1 MLHSEKSIVKILLLC
16 TIVTLLAAP
25 LHIIPQY
32 TSSAASYSKS
42 GIVIPLFSYPGSN
55 IQEIA
60 QIARDY
66 PSVPIIAIVNPQS
79 GPGGSYS
86 STYANAIQEL
96 RSAGVTVIG
105 YVSTE
110 YASVSISSAETQVN
124 LYHSWYADINGI
136 FFDQMSNVHG
146 NEGYYSTLKSYVH
159 SNGMTIAMGNPGT
172 SVPSSFI
179 GTMDVI
185 CIHEDGSYLSISS
198 IASRTMGYPKSNFA
212 YMEYGMSLPSDSYV
226 TSVANYIQWIYFTNG
241 AWPTPYSALPSYLSS
256 LASYL
261 SETQGG
267 ASASAPSSGA
277 VTVQIDSSYGGSLFN
292 GMWTVVQSGGRTITS
307 GFTPLSFS
315 ATPGTQYVVS
325 ISNYGKY
332 IFNHWSTGSTSGS
345 ITMSPTQATT
355 LTAYYGGDSSNSGG
369 GTASSGTV
377 SITVRSVTASDS
389 AFSGMYT
396 VFRSSS
402 GSILGTAFTTATFDA
417 DSGSSYQICVDNYGN
432 VIFQHWSDG
441 YTSSCRTI
449 TPTESTTLE
458 AVYST

>member
-1 MLHSEKSIVKILLLC
+1 MLPSEKSIVKVLLLC
-16 TIVTLLAAP
+16 AIITLLAAP
-25 LHIIPQY
+25 LHILPQY

-42 GIVIPLFSYPGSN
+42 GIVIPLFSYPSSN
-55 IQEIA
+55 IQEII
-60 QIARDY
+60 QVARDY
-66 PSVPIIAIVNPQS
+66 PSVPIMVIVNPQS

-86 STYANAIQEL
+86 SSYATAIQEL
-96 RSAGVTVIG
+96 RSAGITVIG

-124 LYHSWYADINGI
+124 LYHSWYPDINGI

-146 NEGYYSTLKSYVH
+146 NEWYYSTLKNYVH
-159 SNGMTIAMGNPGT
+159 SQGMTMAFGNPGT

-185 CIHEDGSYLSISS
+185 CIHEDGTFLSVSS

-212 YMEYGMSLPSDSYV
+212 YMEYGMALPSESYV

-241 AWPTPYSALPSYLSS
+241 AWPTPYSVLPSYLSS

-261 SETQGG
+261 SATPG
-267 ASASAPSSGA
+267 STSNPTPPSSGA
-277 VTVQIDSSYGGSLFN
+277 VTVHVDSSYGGSLFN

-307 GFTPLSFS
+307 GFTPLSF
-315 ATPGTQYVVS
+315 AAGPGTQYVVT
-325 ISNYGKY
+325 IANYGKY
-332 IFNHWSTGSTSGS
+332 IFNHWSTGSTSRS
-345 ITMSPTQATT
+345 ITISPTQSTT
-355 LTAYYGGDSSNSGG
+355 LTAYYGGSSSSSSG
-369 GTASSGTV
+369 GTV
-377 SITVRSVTASDS
+377 SISVRSVTTSGS

-402 GSILGTAFTTATFDA
+402 GSVLATAFTTATFQA
-417 DSGSSYQICVDNYGN
+417 HSGTTYRVCVDNYGSI
-432 VIFQHWSDG
+432 IFQHWSDG

-458 AVYST
+458 ADYST